1 MEEGQRR
8 QSRPPRAG
16 KKGGKAVKADTALE
30 KAKRRE
36 ALKETLRQ
44 KFELEQKALKI
55 VERLL
60 DDEVEDD
67 FLIDCARFITSANY
81 KDTVEERSIAK
92 MCGYPV
98 CSNKL
103 ENVPK
108 QQYKIS
114 TKTNKVYDITE
125 RKCFCSNF
133 CYKASKH
140 YEVQI
145 SKTPLWLRE
154 EESGSSGEEV
164 KISDRPISES
174 EIENPEPVS
183 CRDSAASDSE
193 SSDPE
198 QDFVSSVVTGEVGPG
213 HRAQT
218 PKSRGKREKNT
229 AKECAEWRDPERD
242 RDTTQQQPSTRGTAD
257 KEREKLQQSNAKIDQ
272 GTNSGQ
278 HEETDRPE
286 QTLEATTDLLSS
298 CRIEEGDTH
307 ANRSVKQPHADST
320 PETGLNIT
328 QVGMSRRGAAEL
340 RNLLNTLGPG
350 GASGPEK
357 DPTSTVRARL
367 LQRLSQTLKDW
378 RTEETL
384 VFLYGPG
391 YRPEEDEG
399 EKEELDEDDLE
410 DSVERPVTAG
420 TSRGQQGRPS
430 APAPD
435 YDSLRKET
443 ELLNLKVQE
452 FFRGTY
458 VLPEEERDTED
469 NSGKDPALP
478 LVDSHAQ
485 HLIQKRIV
493 SEKLNRSLRDVV
505 GPLRLAMND
514 IASDLNNL
522 IRTFRFT
529 NSNIIH
535 KSPEWTLIAVVLLSV
550 LSKVSPVLQESLERP
565 CSIEYISTLMREL
578 MLEDQDL
585 LSLVHLFRG
594 QAN

>member
-16 KKGGKAVKADTALE
+16 KKVSFSGGKAVKADTALE

-125 RKCFCSNF
+125 RK
-133 CYKASKH
+133 
-140 YEVQI
+140 I

-154 EESGSSGEEV
+154 EERPSDVKLLKKGESGSSGEEV

-183 CRDSAASDSE
+183 CRDLAASDSE

-198 QDFVSSVVTGEVGPG
+198 QDFVSSVVTGGEVGPG

-229 AKECAEWRDPERD
+229 AKECREGRDPERD
-242 RDTTQQQPSTRGTAD
+242 RDTTQQQPRTGGTAD

-286 QTLEATTDLLSS
+286 QTLEATTDLLSR
-298 CRIEEGDTH
+298 CRIEEGGTH
-307 ANRSVKQPHADST
+307 GNRNVKQPNPEST

-357 DPTSTVRARL
+357 DPTPTVRARL

-420 TSRGQQGRPS
+420 HSRGQQGRPL

-452 FFRGTY
+452 FFRGTS

-469 NSGKDPALP
+469 NSGKDPSLP

-514 IASDLNNL
+514 ISSDLNNL

-565 CSIEYISTLMREL
+565 CSIEYISTLMTEL
-578 MLEDQDL
+578 MLEDRDL
-585 LSLVHLFRG
+585 LSLVQLFRG